1 MKKILFT
8 LATLIML
15 ASCSKQSD
23 DLAKAVEPVDQSLK
37 FFSQVRR
44 YTDNRTPSVDTVWT
58 LRLETQEM
66 VDRYRAQDGYIYE
79 STSTYTKVGVF
90 YSR

>member
-15 ASCSKQSD
+15 ASCTKESADLLAPVQVPSKQ
-23 DLAKAVEPVDQSLK
+23 VHY
-37 FFSQVRR
+37 FSQVRR
-44 YTDNRTPSVDTVWT
+44 YTDHRTPSVDTVWT
-58 LRLETQEM
+58 MRLESQVL
-66 VDRYRAQDGYIYE
+66 VDTYRPMDGYVYE
-79 STSTYTKVGVF
+79 TSSTYTKVGVF

>member
-15 ASCSKQSD
+15 ASCTKENASLVQPAQTPAKQTN
-23 DLAKAVEPVDQSLK
+23 

-44 YTDNRTPSVDTVWT
+44 YNDHRTPSVDTVWT
-58 LRLETQEM
+58 LRLESQAL
-66 VDRYRAQDGYIYE
+66 VDHYRTMDGYIYE
-79 STSTYTKVGVF
+79 TSSTYTKVGVF

>member
-15 ASCSKQSD
+15 ASCSKQSA
-23 DLAKAVEPVDQSLK
+23 DLAAPVEPGDQSLK

-44 YTDNRTPSVDTVWT
+44 YSDGRTPSVDTVWT
-58 LRLETQEM
+58 LRLESQSL
-66 VDRYRAQDGYIYE
+66 VDQYRQLDGYVYE
-79 STSTYTKVGVF
+79 THSTYTKVGVF